1 MNTRLMKRQTFLL
14 AAGIFLV
21 GSLLHAAIP
30 RAEDSYIA
38 QVAAGETPPSGAPAK
53 PGKTGWWAR
62 SWTPQDASGFQG
74 MPVSA
79 QAAEAPDACIVIRYT
94 RYAMQY
100 DAEFHSP
107 IWGAYTLDTVAVQ
120 NEDSGERTSSNPD
133 FARPSK
139 FFQEPL
145 VVALSRKLDLVAASH
160 GTFTQTYDP
169 RFPFKAASGSGP
181 ASKDSYARSIQ
192 RGHMVN
198 NNAMKCQGS
207 LDQGQVAQLESFSVA
222 NIVPQMATCNS
233 PTWAAL
239 EQSCFDWAKEL
250 GQVWL
255 LVGPIYRH
263 REDPTY
269 IRKLGTNAEQVVPSP
284 DALYYVVIGKRNG
297 RLSAIGF
304 IIPHEPVVLDYHSK
318 AVSVDEVERETGINF
333 MPDLGEPNPLEAV
346 VDPAWLKLPTPKL
359 TGTDSN

>member
-1 MNTRLMKRQTFLL
+1 MKSSLIKRLTSLL
-14 AAGIFLV
+14 SAGIFLL
-21 GSLLHAAIP
+21 GSLLHAAVP

-38 QVAAGETPPSGAPAK
+38 QVAAGEIQAAGVPAK

-62 SWTPQDASGFQG
+62 SWTPQDAAGFQG
-74 MPVSA
+74 MPVSMH
-79 QAAEAPDACIVIRYT
+79 AADAPDACIVIRYT
-94 RYAMQY
+94 RYSTQY

-107 IWGAYTLDTVAVQ
+107 IWGAYTLDAIAVQ
-120 NEDSGERTSSNPD
+120 NAESGERAASNPD
-133 FARPSK
+133 YARPSK

-169 RFPFKAASGSGP
+169 RFPFKSVKEGYP
-181 ASKDSYARSIQ
+181 RSIQ

-198 NNAMKCQGS
+198 NNAMKCQGTPE
-207 LDQGQVAQLESFSVA
+207 QGQVAQIESFSVA
-222 NIVPQMATCNS
+222 NIVPQMAACNS

-239 EQSCFDWAKEL
+239 EQACFDWAKEL

-263 REDPTY
+263 REAPTY
-269 IRKLGTNAEQVVPSP
+269 ICKLGTDAEQVLPSP
-284 DALYYVVIGKRNG
+284 DALWYVVIGKRNG
-297 RLSAIGF
+297 RVSAIGF
-304 IIPHEPVVLDYHSK
+304 IIPHEPVILDYHTK

-333 MPDLGEPNPLEAV
+333 MPDMGEPNPPEAV
-346 VDPAWLKLPTPKL
+346 VDPAWLKLPAPNLKTVE
-359 TGTDSN
+359 SN